1 MMTDCI
7 WGFHTRRQQNV
18 GIFLPLSPLCPQN
31 LCYSSANLVPFLC
44 GRHLWKPPKFGNPF
58 LPSTANSRCF
68 SEWRIIMTRL
78 AAVHKA
84 ATKSLLTGE
93 GKHWDWG
100 QDWASLSGTLGTSLL
115 SPLKCTLNNSMKK
128 GTLCFAPSV
137 MGYSHTFAAHCCR
150 SGRKLD
156 LSSQR
161 QFQCHMNRHGMGFQ
175 KK

>member
-1 MMTDCI
+1 MQ
-7 WGFHTRRQQNV
+7 FQ
-18 GIFLPLSPLCPQN
+18 
-31 LCYSSANLVPFLC
+31 C

-137 MGYSHTFAAHCCR
+137 MMF
-150 SGRKLD
+150 RKAFLHVPLAVRLILQLRCSPIGNKNFQNKTKHHD
-156 LSSQR
+156 WGDETQCIWGWVWWNGSSNTVKLW
-161 QFQCHMNRHGMGFQ
+161 HS
-175 KK
+175 